1 MPVVVLLFAEG
12 SELFDQLLDT
22 WCPAEGNVK
31 AFLPNT
37 GEEVVL
43 IPDWLRLKMICSN
56 VQRLE
61 DIGRNIVTRKHIC
74 QTVKFG

>member
-1 MPVVVLLFAEG
+1 MAICFLFAEN
-12 SELFDQLLDT
+12 SKSFDQLLDT
-22 WCPAEGNVK
+22 WCPVEGNVK

-43 IPDWLRLKMICSN
+43 IPEWLRLKMICSN

-61 DIGRNIVTRKHIC
+61 DIGMETFLKWIRQAFRVSL
-74 QTVKFG
+74 

>member
-1 MPVVVLLFAEG
+1 LFTEG
-12 SELFDQLLDT
+12 SKFFDQLLDT

-61 DIGRNIVTRKHIC
+61 DIGKEWHEGIGTM
-74 QTVKFG
+74 